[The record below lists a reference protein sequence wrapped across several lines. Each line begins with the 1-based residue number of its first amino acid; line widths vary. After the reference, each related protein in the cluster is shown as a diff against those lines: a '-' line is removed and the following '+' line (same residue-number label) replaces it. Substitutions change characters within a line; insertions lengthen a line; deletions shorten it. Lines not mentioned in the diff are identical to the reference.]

1 VGSLFTRATANCGSH
16 VHAHTALKNGHA
28 PPNGLVRDNHRS
40 FYTDKPHRVSKRKPA
55 EENLEAL
62 RIMMFLLFVIFVVLV
77 FEYINGFHDAANA
90 IATVVSTKVLTPLQ
104 AVLLAAVFNLVGAI
118 SGEAVAKTVGA
129 GLVDTAYVTTATIL
143 AAMVGGITWNL
154 ITWWLGLPSSS
165 SHALIGGLCG
175 AALASASN
183 NWNVIKWS
191 VSKIDPKSGHTVADG
206 MVPKVI
212 VPMIS
217 SPIAGFV
224 IGFLV
229 MTLLY
234 LLVFRWRPR
243 TVQMTFGK
251 LQIASAAYMG
261 WGHGFADAQKTMGII
276 ALALFAATK
285 AGELENLPPYLSF
298 LHTPKFEIHLWVKV
312 LCAGVMALG
321 TYAGGW
327 RIIRTLGHKL
337 VHMKPVNG
345 FAAEA
350 TGATIL
356 LIAGKLGMP
365 VSTTHSITTSIMGV
379 GAAKR
384 FSALNW
390 TVVERILW
398 TWVLTIPATAF
409 VAYGF
414 FKLLG
419 LMGVR

>member
-1 VGSLFTRATANCGSH
+1 ML
-16 VHAHTALKNGHA
+16 
-28 PPNGLVRDNHRS
+28 
-40 FYTDKPHRVSKRKPA
+40 
-55 EENLEAL
+55 
-62 RIMMFLLFVIFVVLV
+62 FLLFVILVVLI

-104 AVLLAAVFNLVGAI
+104 AVLLAACFNLIGAL

-129 GLVDTAYVTTATIL
+129 GLVDTAYITTATIL
-143 AAMVGGITWNL
+143 AAMIGGISWNL

-175 AALASASN
+175 AALASANN

-191 VSKIDPKSGHTVADG
+191 VSKIDPKTGSQASDG

-224 IGFLV
+224 IGFLI
-229 MTLLY
+229 MTALY
-234 LLVFRWRPR
+234 LIIWKWRPR
-243 TVQMTFGK
+243 TVQAVFGK

-285 AGELENLPPYLSF
+285 AGQLEGLPPLLAF

-312 LCAGVMALG
+312 LCATVMGFG

-356 LIAGKLGMP
+356 LVAGKLGMP

-384 FSALNW
+384 FNALNW
-390 TVVERILW
+390 TIVERIVW
-398 TWVLTIPATAF
+398 TWVLTIPATAT
-409 VAYGF
+409 VAYSVFRF
-414 FKLLG
+414 FALFG
-419 LMGVR
+419 IR